1 MSEYILEISEDARH
15 KRAGAQITGTAVLR
29 AGLKNGSGTIFA
41 DTVCRTAST
50 VISMLSVVPTT
61 EFSRFTQASAIIF
74 LSVGDHVVDVAL
86 PTTRPPR
93 YTGTAVRE
101 AMLGTCGAMPTL
113 SYSDSTSFQLISS
126 PTRARSGPFFASRAS
141 ASRPTKV
148 SFFKSTSL
156 PSPISAGENFCASI
170 NAFLLEV

>member
-1 MSEYILEISEDARH
+1 MSETGLRNFGG
-15 KRAGAQITGTAVLR
+15 RPRQTRRTQTTGTAVLR

-41 DTVCRTAST
+41 ETVCRTAST
-50 VISMLSVVPTT
+50 VISMFSVVPAA
-61 EFSRFTQASAIIF
+61 EFSRFTQANAIIF

-86 PTTRPPR
+86 PITRDPR

-101 AMLGTCGAMPTL
+101 AQLGTCGAMPTL

-126 PTRARSGPFFASRAS
+126 PTSERSAPFFASRAS

-148 SFFKSTSL
+148 SFFRSTSL
-156 PSPISAGENFCASI
+156 PSPIPAGENFCVSI
-170 NAFLLEV
+170 NAFLVEV